1 MHRTRK
7 LVSNLDLEII
17 FETSSR
23 FVNYSL
29 FDFLF
34 SLPPLIFHTFF
45 FYLFCVVRSLLRI
58 ISIFH
63 FFLFFISVS

>member
-34 SLPPLIFHTFF
+34 SLLPLIFHTFF
-45 FYLFCVVRSLLRI
+45 
-58 ISIFH
+58 SIYFA
-63 FFLFFISVS
+63 